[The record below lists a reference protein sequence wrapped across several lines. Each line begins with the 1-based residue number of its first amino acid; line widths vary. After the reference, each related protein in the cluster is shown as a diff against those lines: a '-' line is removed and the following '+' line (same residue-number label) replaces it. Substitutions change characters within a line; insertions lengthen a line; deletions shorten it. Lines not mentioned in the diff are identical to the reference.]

1 MKLSNKQKEFW
12 LEPFHRWN
20 IKHGGTRTGK
30 TYLDYFNIPR
40 RIRERMGKEG
50 LVVLLGNTK
59 GTLQRNIIEPMQQI
73 FGAKVISD
81 IRSDNTARI
90 FGEKVYCLGADNV
103 KHVDRIRGSSIK
115 YCYGDE
121 ITTWNEEVFQML
133 KSRLD
138 KPYSCFDATCNPKSK
153 THWVYKFLQSDADIF
168 SQSYALS
175 DNPFLDDTV
184 RREMEREHTGV
195 FYDRYILGLWVAAEG
210 CCYPVFASNKHLFVI
225 DKINEK
231 EIMYA
236 VIGVDFGGNKSAHS
250 FTLTGYTSKY
260 QQVVVLDEWYK
271 QKEMSP
277 SELERYF
284 VQFVRKAKEKY
295 RIYEAYCDSAET
307 TLIKGLQDICLK
319 EKIGIEVKKAIK
331 GAVNDR
337 IHFYNRLMA
346 QGRFK
351 ILKHCVSTIE
361 ALENAVYDS
370 KHFEDK
376 RLDDGT
382 TNIDS
387 LDSME
392 YSTESMQ
399 DTIIQVGRNK

>member
-12 LEPFHRWN
+12 LEPYHRWN

-73 FGAKVISD
+73 YGTKVISD

-153 THWVYKFLQSDADIF
+153 THWVYNFLQSDADIF
-168 SQSYALS
+168 SQSYSLN

-210 CCYPVFASNKHLFVI
+210 SIYKIFSDNAESYYT
-225 DKINEK
+225 DKPDYDFIQ
-231 EIMYA
+231 
-236 VIGVDFGGNKSAHS
+236 IGIDFGGNKSAHS
-250 FTLTGYTSKY
+250 FTATGLKWDYSKLTALAARRIKATDTTPENVYREFGDFLSFVNSKY
-260 QQVVVLDEWYK
+260 GKVYCVFCDHNEQV
-271 QKEMSP
+271 
-277 SELERYF
+277 
-284 VQFVRKAKEKY
+284 
-295 RIYEAYCDSAET
+295 
-307 TLIKGLQDICLK
+307 LISGLRRHFQSITFRNS
-319 EKIGIEVKKAIK
+319 IK
-331 GAVNDR
+331 HEIIDR
-337 IHFYNRLMA
+337 IRLTNSLMA
-346 QGRFK
+346 SGKFFITKDCKTLDTAFRD
-351 ILKHCVSTIE
+351 
-361 ALENAVYDS
+361 AVYD
-370 KHFEDK
+370 DK
-376 RLDDGT
+376 SINDRRLDDGT
-382 TNIDS
+382 TDIDS
-387 LDSME
+387 LDSFE
-392 YSTESMQ
+392 YSFESYLRQ
-399 DTIIQVGRNK
+399 YTRS

>member
-175 DNPFLDDTV
+175 DNPFLDDMV

-210 CCYPVFASNKHLFVI
+210 GIYTLFSSDKQMFVI
-225 DKINEK
+225 DKPTEN
-231 EIMYA
+231 
-236 VIGVDFGGNKSAHS
+236 IGVISVGIDYGASQSKTTFKAVGFSTDFKNVYALMEKDIKDIQSPEKVYLEFEKFYKKVVGKYGKCQYCFADYGALGQV
-250 FTLTGYTSKY
+250 LTAGLKVYCSKN
-260 QQVVVLDEWYK
+260 
-271 QKEMSP
+271 
-277 SELERYF
+277 
-284 VQFVRKAKEKY
+284 
-295 RIYEAYCDSAET
+295 RIPIKIADC
-307 TLIKGLQDICLK
+307 IKGTIL
-319 EKIGIEVKKAIK
+319 
-331 GAVNDR
+331 DR
-337 IHFYNRLMA
+337 IQLTSQLMA
-346 QGRFK
+346 QGRFF
-351 ILKHCVSTIE
+351 ITDECPNLIR
-361 ALENAVYDS
+361 A
-370 KHFEDK
+370 FEDALWDSEK
-376 RLDDGT
+376 EDVRLDDGT
-382 TNIDS
+382 TDIDS
-387 LDSME
+387 LDAFE
-392 YSTESMQ
+392 YA
-399 DTIIQVGRNK
+399 VLPFKNKLLKARE